1 MGLLLRVPFVLMSPT
16 ALFMMKV
23 LVLCPPTIAKNRME
37 RACLL
42 RVEELKN
49 DSVNPTVVF
58 AVTLQS

>member
-1 MGLLLRVPFVLMSPT
+1 MLKAPVVLMSPT

-37 RACLL
+37 RGCLL

-49 DSVNPTVVF
+49 DSVNPTVES